1 MKLKNIP
8 EDIKVKSIKEAQNEI
23 KGIIHELE
31 DKETS
36 IQDSIDRYKR
46 MMQLNEHI
54 QDEFRKRAKEIN
66 KNSTEKTTKK

>member
-23 KGIIHELE
+23 KVIIQELE

-46 MMQLNEHI
+46 MMQLNDHI

-66 KNSTEKTTKK
+66 KNSSEKKSKK

>member
-23 KGIIHELE
+23 KVIIQELE
-31 DKETS
+31 DKETG

-66 KNSTEKTTKK
+66 KNSTEKKSKK